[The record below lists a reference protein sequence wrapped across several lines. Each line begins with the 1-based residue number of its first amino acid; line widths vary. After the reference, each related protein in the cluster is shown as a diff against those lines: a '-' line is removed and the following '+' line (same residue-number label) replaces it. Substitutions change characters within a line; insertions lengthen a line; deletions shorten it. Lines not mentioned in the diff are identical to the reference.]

1 MPALHE
7 LMPLSRRRLPYRILL
22 ILLCHKFMCCMVRW
36 QHGQRGKARAIA
48 RAMAIRTDVIE
59 FGT

>member
-1 MPALHE
+1 M
-7 LMPLSRRRLPYRILL
+7 YNNGILV
-22 ILLCHKFMCCMVRW
+22 LLCHKFMCCVVRW
-36 QHGQRGKARAIA
+36 QHGQRGKARAIV